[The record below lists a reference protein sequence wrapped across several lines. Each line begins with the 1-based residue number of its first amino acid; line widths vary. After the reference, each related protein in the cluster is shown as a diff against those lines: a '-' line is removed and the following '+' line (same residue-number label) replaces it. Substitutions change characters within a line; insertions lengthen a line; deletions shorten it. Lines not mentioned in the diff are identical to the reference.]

1 MEWWAAIRQRVLV
14 EGVSQRTILAETGIH
29 WQTLKKILSMSEPP
43 GYRLRRGRARP
54 KLGPYLPRIQQIIEE
69 DRSAP
74 AKQRHT
80 AKRIF
85 ERLQQEGYQGGYTQ
99 VKEAVRQITQRS
111 REVFVPLTHYPG
123 EAQVDFGFA
132 VVKQQGRLRKLAFF
146 VMVLPY
152 SDSFFVQVY
161 ERECTEAYWEAH
173 RRAFEYFGG
182 VPVRIS
188 YDNSSVLVRLI
199 AGTRERKLSQAFLQ
213 LKSHYLFDHRFCN
226 VGRGN
231 EKGVVEGVVK
241 YARSNFMVPIPTV
254 RDLDELNQQLLKAC
268 RQDLARKLRGQAAV
282 KGELLKEDQAAFRP
296 LPRAP
301 FCACR
306 KLSTVANSLSLV
318 RFDSNDYSVPVR
330 YAHHPVVVKGYVERV
345 EIFEQHILIARH
357 LRLWGK
363 AGVSFNPLHYL
374 ALLEHKPGAL
384 DYARPLK
391 DWQLPECFLVLR
403 RRLEAA
409 QDGEGTREYIR
420 VLRLLEQHSLAALT
434 WAVQQGLRCG
444 ALSRDALA
452 QFLIPQEEWRQTSF
466 RLDGREHLRQVRVA
480 TADVGA
486 YQSLLRSGGAK

>member
-1 MEWWAAIRQRVLV
+1 
-14 EGVSQRTILAETGIH
+14 
-29 WQTLKKILSMSEPP
+29 
-43 GYRLRRGRARP
+43 
-54 KLGPYLPRIQQIIEE
+54 
-69 DRSAP
+69 
-74 AKQRHT
+74 
-80 AKRIF
+80 
-85 ERLQQEGYQGGYTQ
+85 
-99 VKEAVRQITQRS
+99 
-111 REVFVPLTHYPG
+111 
-123 EAQVDFGFA
+123 
-132 VVKQQGRLRKLAFF
+132 
-146 VMVLPY
+146 MVLPY
-152 SDSFFVQVY
+152 SDAFFVQVY
-161 ERECTEAYWEAH
+161 ERECTEVYWEAH

-188 YDNSSVLVRLI
+188 YDNTSVLVRLI

-231 EKGVVEGVVK
+231 EKGVVEGMVK
-241 YARSNFMVPIPTV
+241 YARQNFMVPIPSI

-296 LPRAP
+296 LPQAP

-318 RFDSNDYSVPVR
+318 RFECNDYSVPVR

-345 EIFEQHILIARH
+345 EIFEQHTLIARH
-357 LRLWGK
+357 TRLWGK
-363 AGVSFNPLHYL
+363 AGVSFDPLHYL
-374 ALLEHKPGAL
+374 ALLERKPGAL

-403 RRLEAA
+403 RRLEAE

-434 WAVQQGLRCG
+434 RAVQQGLRCG

-466 RLDGREHLRQVRVA
+466 RLDGREHLRHVRVCS
-480 TADVGA
+480 ADLRA